1 MREPRCCRVAA
12 RIGDYLLLGWL
23 LMALVT
29 PTSDV
34 VELPLLDEMSI
45 SLDRAVLLIVPG
57 PLVEH
62 TNGVC

>member
-1 MREPRCCRVAA
+1 
-12 RIGDYLLLGWL
+12 
-23 LMALVT
+23 MALVT